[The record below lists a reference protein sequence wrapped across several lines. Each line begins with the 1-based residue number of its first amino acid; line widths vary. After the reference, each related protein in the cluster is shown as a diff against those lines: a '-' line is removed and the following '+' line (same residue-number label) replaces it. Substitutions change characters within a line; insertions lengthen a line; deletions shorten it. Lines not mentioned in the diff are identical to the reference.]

1 MSENKVNNAGFHR
14 KIMRHTLRL
23 AKKGRGFTAPNPMVG
38 ATIVKD
44 GKIIGEGWHEV
55 FGGPHAEINAIRKA
69 GEPVRDATLYVSL
82 EPCSYHGKTPAC
94 SPEIIKQGFKKV
106 IVATLDPNPLVA
118 GRGVEMLRNAG
129 IEVETGL
136 LEAEARQLNERFFK
150 FIQTQIPFV
159 AVKTAA
165 SLDGKI
171 ATSTGD
177 SKWITNEFSRNFV
190 HQLRNDYMAVM
201 VGVNTVLKD
210 NPLLTCRIRQKKPKQ
225 PIRIIVD
232 SQLKTPENAP
242 ILDTREAPTWI
253 ATTARSDKQKRA
265 FLKRKGVELIL
276 CPEKDGHVD
285 LTFLMAEIGKKGID
299 SILSEGGG
307 TLNFSLFQQKLA
319 DKVYAFIAPKII
331 GGKEAITPVEGA
343 GFKEITQAPELK
355 RISYKR
361 FGDDV
366 LIEAYL

>member
-1 MSENKVNNAGFHR
+1 MSENKVNDTGFDR
-14 KIMRHTLRL
+14 KIMLHTLRL

-69 GEPVRDATLYVSL
+69 RESVKDATLYVSL

-94 SPEIIKQGFKKV
+94 SLEIIKQGFKKV
-106 IVATLDPNPLVA
+106 FVATPDPNPLVA
-118 GRGVEMLRNAG
+118 GRGVEMLRHAG

-136 LEAEARQLNERFFK
+136 LETEARQLNERFFK
-150 FIQTQIPFV
+150 FIQTQIPFT

-177 SKWITNEFSRNFV
+177 SKWITNELSRKFV

-201 VGVNTVLKD
+201 VGINTVLKD
-210 NPLLTCRIRQKKPKQ
+210 KPLLTCRIGQKKMKQ

-242 ILDTREAPTWI
+242 VLDTRVAPTWI

-265 FLKRKGVELIL
+265 FLKQKGIELIL
-276 CPEKDGHVD
+276 CPERDGHVD
-285 LTFLMAEIGKKGID
+285 MVFLMAEIGKRGID
-299 SILSEGGG
+299 SVLVEGGG
-307 TLNFSLFQQKLA
+307 TLNFSLFQQQLA

-331 GGKEAITPVEGA
+331 GGKEAITSVEGA
-343 GFKEITQAPELK
+343 GFAQIAQAPELK

-361 FGDDV
+361 FGNDV

>member
-1 MSENKVNNAGFHR
+1 
-14 KIMRHTLRL
+14 MRHTLHL

-44 GKIIGEGWHEV
+44 GKIIGEGWHEL
-55 FGGPHAEINAIRKA
+55 FGGPHAEINAMRKA
-69 GEPVRDATLYVSL
+69 VEPVRDATLYVSL
-82 EPCSYHGKTPAC
+82 EPCSYYGKTPAC

-106 IVATLDPNPLVA
+106 VVAILDPNPLVA
-118 GRGVEMLRNAG
+118 GRGVELLRHAG
-129 IEVETGL
+129 IEVKTGL

-177 SKWITNEFSRNFV
+177 SKWITNELSRRFV

-210 NPLLTCRIRQKKPKQ
+210 NPLLTSRIRSKKTKQ

-242 ILDTREAPTWI
+242 VLDTRVAPAWM
-253 ATTARSDKQKRA
+253 AVTARSDKQKRA
-265 FLKRKGVELIL
+265 FLQQKGIEIIL

-285 LTFLMAEIGKKGID
+285 MAFLMAEIGKKGID
-299 SILSEGGG
+299 SVLVEGGG
-307 TLNFSLFQQKLA
+307 TLNFSLFQQQQA

-343 GFKEITQAPELK
+343 GFKEIAQVPELK
-355 RISYKR
+355 QVNCRR
-361 FGDDV
+361 FGNDV